1 MNQDF
6 CEYCHTPLGQLK
18 KKVTV
23 YRHRHGRHFI
33 FQQVPAR
40 VCLGCGAK
48 YFSAEVVQ
56 EMDQR
61 MTMPTVT
68 TETIAV
74 PVIPFEYTRRREP
87 VMA

>member
-6 CEYCHTPLGQLK
+6 CEYCHTPLNQLK

-23 YRHRHGRHFI
+23 YRHRHGHHFI

-56 EMDQR
+56 EMDYR
-61 MTMPTVT
+61 MEMSTV

-74 PVIPFEYTRRREP
+74 PLIHFEYTRRLEP
-87 VMA
+87 AMA